1 MITIVADNNIPFL
14 SGALDNVARMIYLP
28 ASEINRKGIKG
39 ADALIIR
46 TRTICNEK
54 LLKGTSVK
62 FIASATI
69 GSDHIDA
76 EFCAAN
82 RIAWTNAPGCNS
94 ASVEQYVASALAE
107 IIRIEKKTFS
117 DITLGIIGAGNV
129 GSKVE
134 SMAGSLGLKALIND
148 PPRERV
154 EGSGH
159 FVSLGKVLAESDIVT
174 IHVPL
179 TRTGTD
185 VTFHLSNREF
195 FKKMKRG
202 SWFINTSRGE
212 VADSQS
218 LIEAIRSHQLAGVV
232 LDVWEKEPDINREL
246 LHLAHIATPHIAG
259 YSADGKANGT
269 AMSVRAVSKY
279 FDLGLDDWYPSSI
292 PFPQVSEIRISF
304 RNRSVEELYCD
315 ISRFA
320 YDIMEDSRRLKSSPG
335 SFEQQRESY
344 PIRREPGFLRIV
356 LENDCKETKEFLKR
370 LGYQIVE

>member
-14 SGALDNVARMIYLP
+14 PGALDNVARMIYLP

-46 TRTICNEK
+46 TRTICDEK
-54 LLKGTSVK
+54 LLKGTPVK

-107 IIRIEKKTFS
+107 IIRIEKKPFS
-117 DITLGIIGAGNV
+117 DISLGIIGAGNV
-129 GSKVE
+129 GSKVA
-134 SMAGSLGLKALIND
+134 SMARYLGMKTLVND

-154 EGSGH
+154 EGAGH
-159 FVSLGKVLAESDIVT
+159 FVSLGRLLAESDVVT

-179 TRTGTD
+179 TRTGPD
-185 VTFHLSNREF
+185 VTFHLSDREF
-195 FKKMKRG
+195 FKKMKKG

-212 VADSQS
+212 VVDSKS
-218 LIEAIRSHQLAGVV
+218 LIEAVKSHQLAGVV
-232 LDVWEKEPDINREL
+232 LDVWENEPDIDREL
-246 LHLAHIATPHIAG
+246 LRLAHLSTPHIAG

-269 AMSVRAVSKY
+269 AMSVRSISHF
-279 FDLGLDDWYPSSI
+279 FDLGLKNWYPEDI
-292 PFPQVSEIRISF
+292 PAPAATKIQLSCQNKPI
-304 RNRSVEELYCD
+304 EEVFCE

-320 YDIMEDSRRLKSSPG
+320 YDIMKDSVRLKIFPG
-335 SFEQQRESY
+335 EFEIQRENY
-344 PIRREPGFLRIV
+344 PVRREPGFYHVGIMG
-356 LENDCKETKEFLKR
+356 DCREATQLMR
-370 LGYQIVE
+370 NLGYQTS